1 MIILKIFD
9 RIDNYLVDKEYKIII
24 KKNYLD
30 IINYEEVKDFSDKEI
45 KIKHK
50 DGITKI
56 IGDNLVISKMLDE
69 EIIIMGNVI
78 RLDI

>member
-1 MIILKIFD
+1 MKIFD

-45 KIKHK
+45 IIKHK

-69 EIIIMGNVI
+69 EIIIMGNI
-78 RLDI
+78 TRLDI

>member
-1 MIILKIFD
+1 MKIFD

-30 IINYEEVKDFSDKEI
+30 IINYEEVNDFSDIEI

>member
-1 MIILKIFD
+1 MKIFD

-50 DGITKI
+50 DGIIKI

-69 EIIIMGNVI
+69 EIIIMGNI
-78 RLDI
+78 TRLDI

>member
-1 MIILKIFD
+1 MKIFD

-45 KIKHK
+45 KIKYK

-69 EIIIMGNVI
+69 EVIIMGNI
-78 RLDI
+78 TRLDI